1 MAHRSTTT
9 RSGPR
14 RARHTRQPQ
23 KPPGARVSVQVTNL
37 PLPRQATVEPPR
49 RSRLGRRYDARV
61 QARKGATYGPQ
72 LHVRP
77 AVVVRLVMVA
87 VAVLVL
93 LALAGWL

>member
-1 MAHRSTTT
+1 MSHRKPAQT
-9 RSGPR
+9 RGSR
-14 RARHTRQPQ
+14 RARHSRQPQ
-23 KPPGARVSVQVTNL
+23 KPPAPRVSVEVTNL
-37 PLPRQATVEPPR
+37 PLSRQATAEPPR

-61 QARKGATYGPQ
+61 QARKGATRGPQ

-77 AVVVRLVMVA
+77 AVVARLVMVA